1 MKITF
6 HNLPDIIWGTMYG
19 EHRTDKDALI
29 LPIKKSELHK
39 TVSDNSII
47 YIWGWPGPDGNI
59 YNYSDYGETWAFTPE
74 ELSPARK
81 YEDVYGKD

>member
-1 MKITF
+1 MVLSYDT
-6 HNLPDIIWGTMYG
+6 LPDVIWGEMYG
-19 EHRTDKDALI
+19 RKCTDPNAVI
-29 LPIKKSELHK
+29 LEIKKHELQRTK
-39 TVSDNSII
+39 KDDSVI

-81 YEDVYGKD
+81 YEDVYG